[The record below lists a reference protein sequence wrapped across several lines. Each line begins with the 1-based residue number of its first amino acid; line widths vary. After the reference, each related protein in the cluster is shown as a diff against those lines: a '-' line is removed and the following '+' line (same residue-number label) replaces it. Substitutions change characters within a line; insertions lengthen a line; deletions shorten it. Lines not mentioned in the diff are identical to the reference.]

1 MDVEKFGVRGVAWCF
16 YTQRSKDSRI
26 LRSESLITK
35 QSQLPLE
42 DYARA
47 SFGFHSCMLLYHT
60 MMSVSLL
67 SSLSD
72 LRAYGE
78 AHGLFELISSYV
90 AQRVLHANQLCLTAH
105 VHVDLLNAY
114 TVI

>member
-1 MDVEKFGVRGVAWCF
+1 M
-16 YTQRSKDSRI
+16 
-26 LRSESLITK
+26 RSESLITK
-35 QSQLPLE
+35 QSQLLLE

-47 SFGFHSCMLLYHT
+47 SFGLHSGMLSYNP
-60 MMSVSLL
+60 MMPVSVLF
-67 SSLSD
+67 SLSD
-72 LRAYGE
+72 LRACGE
-78 AHGLFELISSYV
+78 TYGLFELISSYV